1 MRQSV
6 ISGLYCLQQRPLLA
20 MLLSA
25 FCFALMNLCV
35 KLLPALPN
43 HEVVFFRSLGL
54 ALLCLPALQQMPATG
69 RDKSIQKDLFL
80 RAFFGTLG
88 LIAYFYTLKAMPLA
102 SAVSLQYLNPIFA
115 SLVALFLLREPV
127 RKRQWLFFGVSFS
140 GVLLIRGFDGQISG
154 FALGVGIFAAACSG
168 FSYTYVRK
176 LRGRAAP
183 NQVILWFASLSL
195 VLLAPYTLLNWVW
208 PIGLDWL
215 WVGLLGLSTY
225 SAQVLMTWAYQGSKR
240 LSLVANL
247 NYTGLIYALLLGW
260 LIFGEQ
266 LSLLAML
273 GMGLIIAGVVLGSRQ
288 AD

>member
-1 MRQSV
+1 
-6 ISGLYCLQQRPLLA
+6 

-35 KLLPALPN
+35 KLLPGLPN

-54 ALLCLPALQQMPATG
+54 ALCCLPGLRQLPRGSADSG
-69 RDKSIQKDLFL
+69 IQKDLFL

-115 SLVALFLLREPV
+115 TLVAVFLLGESV

-140 GVLLIRGFDGQISG
+140 GVLLIRGFESQISS
-154 FALGVGIFAAACSG
+154 FALGAGVFAAACSG
-168 FSYTYVRK
+168 FSYNYVRK

-195 VLLAPYTLLNWVW
+195 ALLAPYTLLHWVW
-208 PIGLDWL
+208 PVGIDWL
-215 WVGLLGLSTY
+215 WLVLLGLSTY
-225 SAQVLMTWAYQGSKR
+225 AAQVLMTWAYQGGSR
-240 LSLVANL
+240 MALIAGL

-260 LIFGEQ
+260 LMFDEHIE
-266 LSLLAML
+266 LPAML
-273 GMGLIIAGVVLGSRQ
+273 GMALIIAGVMLGSRQ
-288 AD
+288 AGGKETEREASAQTRPTAG